1 MANAL
6 RKPMYITSAGYAEEM
21 AANDYLELGKL
32 TMSGIIDMNT
42 QKITELA
49 QASAA
54 GDALGWELNAKVMDF
69 HIAGKVLADIDMDS
83 KKIVNLA
90 RCTNANDAANK
101 AYVDAVATGLD
112 VKKSVRA
119 TTTGSNIS
127 LDNTTTAI
135 DGVTLANGDRV
146 LVKDQTDKK
155 QNGIYVVSTAGGWS
169 RAADADGSDPTDD
182 MNPGAFTFIE
192 EGTLFHDC
200 GFVMIS
206 NAPFAVGSDNCE
218 WVQFSRAGVL
228 NPRHGLSLNGL
239 DIDVDTGN
247 GIEID
252 GSDAVA
258 VALATDPGLQFTS
271 NKLDLKLAS
280 ADQLSKDSSGLKVE
294 GVPSLFKI
302 AGTATSANV
311 TSANLGTLTAGTES
325 SAESLHIHG
334 LLEHAFTASGVAAA
348 DPVYFSGTDTA
359 GKAQASDDAKRWV
372 NGIVRSVAG
381 GSAQVVSFGL
391 AKGVLSGA
399 TAGARYWLQAAGGIG
414 TTMPS
419 SGNNLIQ
426 VGVAVNATDLF
437 VNIIDQG
444 RRI

>member
-21 AANDYLELGKL
+21 AANDYLELGQL
-32 TMSGIIDMNT
+32 TMSGNVIMATNKVT
-42 QKITELA
+42 GLG
-49 QASAA
+49 QASSA
-54 GDALGWELNAKVMDF
+54 GDALAWGQNA
-69 HIAGKVLADIDMDS
+69 S
-83 KKIVNLA
+83 IVNLTLTGSVQA
-90 RCTNANDAANK
+90 DFDMGSHKITSLALCTSANDAANK
-101 AYVDAVATGLD
+101 GYVDSVAQGLD
-112 VKKSVRA
+112 VKKSVRVIA
-119 TTTGSNIS
+119 RTNITLS
-127 LDNTTTAI
+127 GTQTI
-135 DGVTLANGDRV
+135 DGVAVVAGDRV
-146 LVKDQTDKK
+146 LVAGQTAAAD
-155 QNGIYVVSTAGGWS
+155 NGIYVVASGSWTRS
-169 RAADADGSDPTDD
+169 EDADGSTPSNDL
-182 MNPGAFTFIE
+182 NPGAFTFIE
-192 EGTLFHDC
+192 EGTVYHDC
-200 GFVMIS
+200 GFVMS
-206 NAPFAVGSDNCE
+206 SDEPFTLGTTAQV
-218 WVQFSRAGVL
+218 WTQFSRAGVL

-444 RRI
+444 KRI